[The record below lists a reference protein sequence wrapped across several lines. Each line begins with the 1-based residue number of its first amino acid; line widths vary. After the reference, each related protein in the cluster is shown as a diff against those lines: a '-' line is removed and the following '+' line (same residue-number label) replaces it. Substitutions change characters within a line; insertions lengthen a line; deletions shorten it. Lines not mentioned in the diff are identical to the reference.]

1 MVEVEQHEWCVE
13 AVGTGSRTA
22 EMIEKN
28 SSGGLVQR
36 AIARGSTFQIITWSH
51 PTDR

>member
-1 MVEVEQHEWCVE
+1 MVEVEQHECCGE
-13 AVGTGSRTA
+13 AEGAGSHTV

-28 SSGGLVQR
+28 SSGGLVRR

-51 PTDR
+51 PAGR